1 MDEQHIPELI
11 EKYITGTA
19 TDQEREELLDWYRSV
34 KHDETL
40 WPEEEAV
47 FEQRITRVLSEI
59 KQSSSLVTDD
69 TTLIRRIFPW
79 KLISIAAVAL
89 MIIGLSTIFL
99 LDTRKDV
106 ADENMALKDDGIKPG
121 GSKAVLKLA
130 NGQTF
135 ALGDSLAISGI
146 ENQGTFTDKNGELL
160 FNPETDGTTTALIY
174 NELTTPK
181 GGQYII
187 HLPDGSKVSLNS
199 ESVLSFPSSFEG
211 NERKVVLQGEAYFE
225 VAKNEDKPFFVST
238 SAMEI
243 EVLGTTFNVKGYQD
257 EDDISTTLVEGSVK
271 VKTENK
277 DILLKPGQSA
287 ILNKAS
293 GAMRTKKADLTAETA
308 WTKGYFMF
316 NDDNIRSIMNQLSR
330 WYDCEVV
337 YRGDMKDK
345 IYSGRILRRS
355 DITEVLNMLEQTG
368 TIKFQIEGRRV
379 VVMP

>member
-69 TTLIRRIFPW
+69 TTPIRRIFPW

-160 FNPETDGTTTALIY
+160 FNPETNGTTTALIY

-187 HLPDGSKVSLNS
+187 HLPDGSKISLNS

-271 VKTENK
+271 VKTDKK

-293 GAMRTKKADLTAETA
+293 GAMHTKKADLTAETA